1 MIAREKEHGKVGR
14 SYRRTD
20 LITVIPGGT
29 VLISKLS
36 FPWMMTLE
44 AYSAV
49 RVMALGNF
57 SKRYHEFSSLPHIIN
72 TLF

>member
-1 MIAREKEHGKVGR
+1 MIAAENEHGEVGK

-36 FPWMMTLE
+36 FPRMMPLE
-44 AYSAV
+44 VYSAE

-57 SKRYHEFSSLPHIIN
+57 SEGILWVFFTSSHN
-72 TLF
+72 